1 MLMSSILYKPKA
13 QLSTTRQIWTFALAL
28 IAMCLPTGN
37 ALCQNNY
44 RCKVYNST
52 DGLPGSMV
60 RRPFQDSRD
69 FIWLA
74 TNCGLSMFDGR
85 TFKNYSAKDGLTGS
99 WVVDMAEDNQGNMWV
114 ATSEGLFKMFGN
126 KFTKI
131 GDSLPTPSKIAAYG
145 NKIWIATGKGLY
157 VHENGIVR
165 PDTIVKK
172 YLSKKTCTF
181 LKLNDGRFLIL
192 TDQGAGFIE
201 GNTFKTLWRT
211 PNPEY
216 VISAAQDGKG
226 RIWYSTL
233 FSNIYIFDDSLYQ
246 PQIKI
251 ADMDTPPRVIR
262 DRSGNITVVGDNS
275 LHFTRGDTIYNSTS
289 IGLFDSA
296 NMMYKALQDRE
307 GNYWIGS
314 TFGLMQYQTFAIRT
328 IQLKDA
334 ATARVYHFANDTN
347 TYISCYNKIYK
358 VKGGV
363 FSEFI
368 YLDKTD
374 YRDVNLHGID
384 HTVNNIDAV
393 EKADDGSFLIGLV
406 SGEILKHKDGKTN
419 HLVDQDNFLVSHTTI
434 KQGNKIWFF
443 EKSTY
448 CFTDGKVDTS
458 YPAPPARIT
467 SAILNSSEDEIL
479 IGTFK
484 GIYTFK
490 HGIFTVLKIPLID
503 SLPWINSLQ
512 LEKDGT
518 LWVGTSGYGLLKLK
532 LSKNTLQL
540 LHVYNA
546 MTDFE
551 SDFIDKIA
559 IDKNGTVWA
568 TSNAGLYKIKR
579 AGNTEDITHIG
590 AEEGLSN
597 SNYLVSL
604 GITNNG
610 EVYITGPK
618 GIDYFHNDAIFFPST
633 PQKTHITSIMVNNVE
648 CTWNK
653 EDTALS
659 FFGIPQSHRFRYNE
673 NSISFRFTGINY
685 SKPAKI
691 KYEYYLENFSTDK
704 QITNSDNITF
714 FNLPPGKYV
723 FKVRSTVFSTFTNE
737 EYASFS
743 FEIATPFWATL
754 WFRLMVA
761 ALLIAIITLLLR
773 WRIKSID
780 KARTQELTVQK
791 ELGESRLLAFQAR
804 MNPHFIFNSLNS
816 IQSFVLNNDKIYALN
831 YLSKFSKLLRKT
843 LDNSL
848 RTRISLEQELDMLT
862 SYIQMEELRFDHG
875 FNFEIVLDD
884 NIVQANL
891 FVPGMI
897 IQPFVENAIIHGLMH
912 KQEKGLLQVHFSLN
926 GQQLMCTVT
935 DNGIGRKKS
944 AEINAKKSTNHQSQG
959 TAIAINR
966 LRLLSDV
973 KKGIINDVTFVDLYN
988 DGHEAGLKVIIK
1000 LPLL

>member
-1 MLMSSILYKPKA
+1 MNSILCK
-13 QLSTTRQIWTFALAL
+13 QTRQQGHSRPTLVCVLVFIVL
-28 IAMCLPTGN
+28 CLSAYR

-60 RRPFQDSRD
+60 RRPYQDSRD
-69 FIWLA
+69 FLWLA

-85 TFKNYSAKDGLTGS
+85 TFKNYSAKDGLLGS
-99 WVVDMAEDNQGNMWV
+99 WVVDMTEDNEGNMWV

-126 KFTKI
+126 KFTKV
-131 GDSLPTPSKIAAYG
+131 GDSLPSPSKIAAYG

-157 VHENGIVR
+157 IQEKGIVR
-165 PDTIVKK
+165 ADTIVSK

-181 LKLNDGRFLIL
+181 LKLNNGQFLVM
-192 TDQGAGFIE
+192 TDQGAGIVKD
-201 GNTFKTLWRT
+201 NTIKILWRM

-216 VISAAQDGKG
+216 VISSTQDGKG
-226 RIWYSTL
+226 RIWFSTL
-233 FSNIYIFDDSLYQ
+233 FSNIYIFNDSLYQ
-246 PQIKI
+246 PRITI
-251 ADMDTPPRVIR
+251 SDMDTPPRVIK
-262 DRSGNITVVGDNS
+262 DHSGEITVVGDNS
-275 LHFTRGDTIYNSTS
+275 LYFIRNDTIYNSAS

-314 TFGLMQYQTFAIRT
+314 TFGLMQYQTFNIKT

-334 ATARVYHFANDTN
+334 ATGKVYHFANDTN
-347 TYISCYNKIYK
+347 TYISCYNKVYK
-358 VKGGV
+358 VRNGV
-363 FSEFI
+363 LSEYI
-368 YLDKTD
+368 HLEKTD
-374 YRDVNLHGID
+374 YRNVNLHGIG
-384 HTVNNIDAV
+384 HTLNNIDAL
-393 EKADDGSFLIGLV
+393 EKTDDGSFLIGLV
-406 SGEILKHKDGKTN
+406 SGEILKYKNGKTT
-419 HLVDQDNFLVSHTTI
+419 HLVDQNNFLVAHSTI
-434 KQGNKIWFF
+434 KQQSEIWFF
-443 EKSTY
+443 EKKTY
-448 CFTDGKVDTS
+448 RFKDDKIDSS

-467 SAILNSSEDEIL
+467 SSILNEADDEIL

-484 GIYTFK
+484 GLYRFK
-490 HGIFTVLKIPLID
+490 HGIFTVLKIPLND
-503 SLPWINSLQ
+503 SMPWINSLK
-512 LEKDGT
+512 LERDGT
-518 LWVGTSGYGLLKLK
+518 LWAGTSGYGLLKLK
-532 LSKNTLQL
+532 LTNQSIKL
-540 LHVYNA
+540 LHIYNA
-546 MTDFE
+546 MTEFE

-559 IDKNGTVWA
+559 IDNDGTVWA
-568 TSNAGLYKIKR
+568 TSNAGLYKIKT
-579 AGNTEDITHIG
+579 AGNTEEITHIG
-590 AEEGLSN
+590 TEEGLSN

-604 GITNNG
+604 GVTNNG

-618 GIDYFHNDAIFFPST
+618 GIDFFHKDAVFFPTT
-633 PQKTHITSIMVNNVE
+633 PQKTHITSILANNVA

-653 EDTALS
+653 ADTGLS
-659 FFGIPQSHRFRYNE
+659 FFGIPKSHQFRYNE
-673 NSISFRFTGINY
+673 NSISFKFTGINY

-691 KYEYYLENFSTDK
+691 KYQYYLDNFSTDK
-704 QITNSDNITF
+704 LITTSDNITF

-723 FKVRSTVFSTFTNE
+723 FKVRSTVFASFTNE
-737 EYASFS
+737 EYTSFS

-754 WFRLMVA
+754 WFRLLVVV
-761 ALLIAIITLLLR
+761 LLVSILALLLR

-780 KARTQELTVQK
+780 KARMLELAVQK
-791 ELGESRLLAFQAR
+791 ELGESRLQAFQAR

-848 RTRISLEQELDMLT
+848 RTKISLEQEVDMLT

-875 FNFEIVLDD
+875 FNFEIVLNE
-884 NIVQANL
+884 NIAPANL
-891 FVPGMI
+891 FIPGMI

-912 KQEKGLLQVHFSLN
+912 KKEKGLLQVHFSLS
-926 GQQLMCTVT
+926 GQQLICTVE
-935 DNGIGRKKS
+935 DNGIGRAKS

-973 KKGIINDVTFVDLYN
+973 KKGIINDVTFVDLYD